1 MFSRKLGFDRTL
13 GVVAIIIGLVCLI
26 ESRRLFPIRNTF
38 LSGDHALPGL
48 TGIAMVTLGL
58 LLLFVVK
65 PAPVKVVFPE
75 RPLMIHLMTVLGSLA
90 AYSGCIAYLGYV
102 IPTGLFGVLLF
113 RLFGDYRWLTCIA
126 TSIVCTAALY
136 ALFVLGLGMSF
147 PRGLFF

>member
-1 MFSRKLGFDRTL
+1 MMFRKIGFDRAL

-26 ESRRLFPIRNTF
+26 ESRRLFPIGNTF

-48 TGIAMVTLGL
+48 TGLAVVMLGL

-65 PAPVKVVFPE
+65 PASVKVVFPE
-75 RPLMIHLMTVLGSLA
+75 RPLMMRLMMILGILV

-102 IPTGLFGVLLF
+102 IPTALFGVVLF
-113 RLFGDYRWLTCIA
+113 RLFGDYRWLTCVA
-126 TSIVCTAALY
+126 TSIVCTTALY